1 MSRPSEMQAGTGGKQ
16 GTGKSSRRSFLKQVF
31 YVLWLP
37 ILAAFGGMMHRQH
50 KLQSRKVELVVNA
63 SDVADFL
70 VLDKVIISRQEQGF
84 LAFENRCTHLGCTI
98 REVRGGQLHCPC
110 HGSRFDR
117 QGMPVKGPAQAP
129 LHRLALTY
137 SAVTGKIIVKL
148 PG

>member
-1 MSRPSEMQAGTGGKQ
+1 MHAGAGERH
-16 GTGKSSRRSFLKQVF
+16 GTGKNSRRNFLKQLF

-37 ILAAFGGMMHRQH
+37 IWAALGNMMHRQQ
-50 KLQSRKVELVVNA
+50 KLQARKADVVVNA
-63 SDVADFL
+63 SDVSDFL
-70 VLDKVIISRQEQGF
+70 ILDKVIISRQEQGF

-117 QGMPVKGPAQAP
+117 QGIPVKGPAQAP
-129 LHRLALTY
+129 LHRLA
-137 SAVTGKIIVKL
+137 VTHSSVNGKITIKL